1 MAKRRKQSNPIS
13 NNAPLER
20 PVTYQVKVKVF
31 GIGGGGGNAISRM
44 ASHFNQRSIEL
55 ISVNTDMQDLE
66 KSQVRKRIHIGKNLT
81 RGLGTGMNPELG
93 RQAAEEN
100 RSEIVEAVKGADLIF
115 ITAGLGGGTGSG
127 AAPVVAEI
135 AKENGALTVAIVT
148 KPFTFE
154 GTQRSRIA
162 EEALMRLRERVDA
175 LIVVPNDRV
184 FNVIKKETPLVRAF
198 EKIDEILRD
207 ALAGI
212 TELIA
217 TTGIINV
224 DFSDVRTIMKEAGSA
239 IVGVGTAGGQNRAV
253 EAATQALNSPLLEFS
268 IEGARGVLFGI
279 SGGRDMRMSEIN
291 DIAKAITATVDPSA
305 KIIFG
310 AYHDRKLKA
319 GTLKVT
325 LIATGFSGT
334 AKTSPELMN
343 MASLFGDMQMTT
355 LREQKQDGK
364 QAALPTPVKEK
375 EHERERD
382 RQREPAIA
390 RDLRRPIEKVSQTP
404 AQAQQ
409 STKEPATVIREF
421 KLPNQPR
428 PQPQPG
434 NQQPAAPKQPNPAAP
449 AEDNSSI
456 WEIPAFLRKKR
467 RDGMPQ

>member
-1 MAKRRKQSNPIS
+1 MTARKRHLHSAPAPI
-13 NNAPLER
+13 AGER

-31 GIGGGGGNAISRM
+31 GVGGGGGNAISRM
-44 ASHFNQRSIEL
+44 AAHLNQRALEL
-55 ISVNTDMQDLE
+55 VAVNTDMQDLE
-66 KSQVRKRIHIGKNLT
+66 KCQVRKRIHIGKNLT

-207 ALAGI
+207 ALSGI

-224 DFSDVRTIMKEAGSA
+224 DFSDVRTIMKEAGST
-239 IVGVGTAGGQNRAV
+239 IIGVGTATGNNRAL

-310 AYHDRKLKA
+310 AYHDRKLKV
-319 GTLKVT
+319 GSLKVT

-334 AKTSPELMN
+334 AKSSPELMN
-343 MASLFGDMQMTT
+343 MTSLFGDLPQAS
-355 LREQKQDGK
+355 RESKVESAK
-364 QAALPTPVKEK
+364 PSSALTPAKERALEREKEK
-375 EHERERD
+375 ERD
-382 RQREPAIA
+382 REPAA
-390 RDLRRPIEKVSQTP
+390 LKDLRRPVEKTSSQPQTSTSP
-404 AQAQQ
+404 AKEMP
-409 STKEPATVIREF
+409 STIREF
-421 KLPNQPR
+421 KVP
-428 PQPQPG
+428 PQPA
-434 NQQPAAPKQPNPAAP
+434 NQPKQPTPPTPAP
-449 AEDNSSI
+449 QNDGSI

-467 RDGMPQ
+467 RDNSNGGGMPQ

>member
-1 MAKRRKQSNPIS
+1 MTARKRQPHNPVPPIS
-13 NNAPLER
+13 GER

-31 GIGGGGGNAISRM
+31 GVGGGGGNAISRM
-44 ASHFNQRSIEL
+44 ASHLNQRALEL
-55 ISVNTDMQDLE
+55 VAVNTDMQDLE
-66 KSQVRKRIHIGKNLT
+66 KCQVRKRIHIGKNLT

-207 ALAGI
+207 ALSGI

-224 DFSDVRTIMKEAGSA
+224 DFSDVRTIMKEAGST
-239 IVGVGTAGGQNRAV
+239 IIGVGTATGNNRAL
-253 EAATQALNSPLLEFS
+253 ESATQALNSPLLEFS

-319 GTLKVT
+319 GSLKVT

-334 AKTSPELMN
+334 AKSSPELMN
-343 MASLFGDMQMTT
+343 MTSLFGDLQQTT
-355 LREQKQDGK
+355 RETKAEAVKQPATLTPAK
-364 QAALPTPVKEK
+364 ERALEREKEK
-375 EHERERD
+375 ERD
-382 RQREPAIA
+382 REPAIA
-390 RDLRRPIEKVSQTP
+390 KDLRRPVEK
-404 AQAQQ
+404 
-409 STKEPATVIREF
+409 PATQSPSQVAPAKEATGGIREF
-421 KLPNQPR
+421 KVP
-428 PQPQPG
+428 PQPTHQ
-434 NQQPAAPKQPNPAAP
+434 PKQAP
-449 AEDNSSI
+449 APSPAPSQDSSI

-467 RDGMPQ
+467 RDNNGGMPQ

>member
-1 MAKRRKQSNPIS
+1 MSKKRKKVSES
-13 NNAPLER
+13 VAPTER
-20 PVTYQVKVKVF
+20 PVSYQVKVKVF
-31 GIGGGGGNAISRM
+31 GVGGGGGNAISRM
-44 ASHFNQRSIEL
+44 AGTLNQRSIEL
-55 ISVNTDMQDLE
+55 IAVNTDMQDLE
-66 KSQVRKRIHIGKNLT
+66 KTDVRKRIHIGKNLT
-81 RGLGTGMNPELG
+81 RGHGTGMNPELG

-135 AKENGALTVAIVT
+135 AKENGALTVAIVN
-148 KPFTFE
+148 KPFMFE

-175 LIVVPNDRV
+175 LIVVPNDRI
-184 FNVIKKETPLVRAF
+184 FNIIKKETPSYKAL

-207 ALAGI
+207 TIAGI

-224 DFSDVRTIMKEAGSA
+224 DFSDVRTIMKEAGST
-239 IVGVGTAGGQNRAV
+239 IVGLGVSGGQNRAL

-268 IEGARGVLFGI
+268 VEGARGVLFGI
-279 SGGRDMRMSEIN
+279 WGSRDMRMSEIN

-319 GTLKVT
+319 GQIKVT
-325 LIATGFSGT
+325 LIATGFSGA

-343 MASLFGDMQMTT
+343 MASLFSDMQQTT
-355 LREQKQDGK
+355 RSELTKPEPK
-364 QAALPTPVKEK
+364 AAPVAASKEEK
-375 EHERERD
+375 KEREPVIPKELRKPV
-382 RQREPAIA
+382 EKPA
-390 RDLRRPIEKVSQTP
+390 
-404 AQAQQ
+404 
-409 STKEPATVIREF
+409 TKEVAREF
-421 KLPNQPR
+421 KVPAHVNPATTQK
-428 PQPQPG
+428 PQP
-434 NQQPAAPKQPNPAAP
+434 ATATSAP
-449 AEDNSSI
+449 APDASI

-467 RDGMPQ
+467 RDNGGMPN

>member
-1 MAKRRKQSNPIS
+1 MAKRRKQSGPLS
-13 NNAPLER
+13 TNNSLIER

-44 ASHFNQRSIEL
+44 ATHFNQRSIEL

-207 ALAGI
+207 ALSGI

-239 IVGVGTAGGQNRAV
+239 IVGVGVAGGQNRAV

-334 AKTSPELMN
+334 AKSSPELMN
-343 MASLFGDMQMTT
+343 MASLFGDMQANTV
-355 LREQKQDGK
+355 REQKEQKQDGK
-364 QAALPTPVKEK
+364 QVQQPIKEK
-375 EHERERD
+375 EREHERD

-390 RDLRRPIEKVSQTP
+390 RDLRRPIEKPQPVTQSP
-404 AQAQQ
+404 AA
-409 STKEPATVIREF
+409 STKEPATVVREF
-421 KLPNQPR
+421 KLPGQR
-428 PQPQPG
+428 PQQTTQPT
-434 NQQPAAPKQPNPAAP
+434 QKAAPTPPP

>member
-1 MAKRRKQSNPIS
+1 MAAKRRKIQ
-13 NNAPLER
+13 NAPTPTSSER

-31 GIGGGGGNAISRM
+31 GVGGGGGNAISRM
-44 ASHFNQRSIEL
+44 ASTLNQRAIEL
-55 ISVNTDMQDLE
+55 IAVNTDMQDLE
-66 KSQVRKRIHIGKNLT
+66 KCVVRKRIHVGKNLT

-100 RSEIVEAVKGADLIF
+100 RSEIVEAMKGADLVF

-198 EKIDEILRD
+198 EKIDEILHD
-207 ALAGI
+207 TLSGI

-217 TTGIINV
+217 STGIINV
-224 DFSDVRTIMKEAGSA
+224 DFSDVRTIMKEAGAA
-239 IVGVGTAGGQNRAV
+239 IVGVGTSTSQNRAL

-305 KIIFG
+305 RIIFG

-319 GTLKVT
+319 GALKVT

-334 AKTSPELMN
+334 VKTSPELMSIP
-343 MASLFGDMQMTT
+343 SLFGDIETSAKET
-355 LREQKQDGK
+355 KPESKNT
-364 QAALPTPVKEK
+364 APVTK
-375 EHERERD
+375 ERERE
-382 RQREPAIA
+382 REQAIPK
-390 RDLRRPIEKVSQTP
+390 DLRRPVEKIVTANTTTQTKEGSGIKEFKIVGSPEKKTPPPQP
-404 AQAQQ
+404 AQEPTQ
-409 STKEPATVIREF
+409 SE
-421 KLPNQPR
+421 
-428 PQPQPG
+428 
-434 NQQPAAPKQPNPAAP
+434 
-449 AEDNSSI
+449 SST
-456 WEIPAFLRKKR
+456 WEIPAFLRRKR
-467 RDGMPQ
+467 SRE

>member
-1 MAKRRKQSNPIS
+1 MSRKRKKQNV
-13 NNAPLER
+13 APGSSPTER

-31 GIGGGGGNAISRM
+31 GVGGGGGNAISRM
-44 ASHFNQRSIEL
+44 SSHFNQRALEL
-55 ISVNTDMQDLE
+55 VAINTDMQDLE
-66 KSQVRKRIHIGKNLT
+66 KCEVRKRIHIGKNLT

-224 DFSDVRTIMKEAGSA
+224 DFSDVRTIMKEAGST
-239 IVGVGTAGGQNRAV
+239 IIGVGLATGNNRAL
-253 EAATQALNSPLLEFS
+253 EAASQALNSPLLEFS

-279 SGGRDMRMSEIN
+279 SGGRDIRMSEIN

-310 AYHDRKLKA
+310 AYHDRKIKA
-319 GTLKVT
+319 GGLKVT
-325 LIATGFSGT
+325 LIATGFSGA
-334 AKTSPELMN
+334 AKSSPELMN
-343 MASLFGDMQMTT
+343 MAGLFSDMSQVSRDSKT
-355 LREQKQDGK
+355 EQKT
-364 QAALPTPVKEK
+364 AATATPTK
-375 EHERERD
+375 ERERD
-382 RQREPAIA
+382 REKDREREKEPVFSKE
-390 RDLRRPIEKVSQTP
+390 LRRPVEKQTQSPAVAQSQ
-404 AQAQQ
+404 
-409 STKEPATVIREF
+409 KEHGIREF
-421 KLPNQPR
+421 KLPGSTQSSSSSQLTKQPANQPTSFTFR
-428 PQPQPG
+428 ACELAG
-434 NQQPAAPKQPNPAAP
+434 L
-449 AEDNSSI
+449 D
-456 WEIPAFLRKKR
+456 
-467 RDGMPQ
+467 